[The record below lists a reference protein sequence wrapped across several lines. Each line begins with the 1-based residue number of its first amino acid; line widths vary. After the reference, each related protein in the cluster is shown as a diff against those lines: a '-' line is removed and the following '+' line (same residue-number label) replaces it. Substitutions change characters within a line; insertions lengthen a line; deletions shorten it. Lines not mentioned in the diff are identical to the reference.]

1 MKNTFFFVLLLIL
14 FSNCEN
20 RKPKNTNEPVTKN
33 KLTQNLKQRKGF
45 ELMQQ
50 KCFICH
56 FPVPD
61 PAKTDQMI
69 APPMVRVQEH
79 YKPAYPEKEAF
90 VDAIKAW
97 VAKPSEDK
105 VMMPGAVRKFKI
117 MPYMAYQEED
127 IQLIAETLYDF
138 DFGVAFPKNDL
149 KQRMATNQ
157 KLQLN
162 SGNKWQ
168 LDATAITS
176 VKNIIKELKD
186 FDSQEVEEYQQLGN
200 HVFNTAKTLILDKN
214 TDAKALAQ
222 VQVFFH
228 NVEDNMHQL
237 MQVKTVEDGKEQR
250 QILQKKFSKF
260 FDFFE

>member
-33 KLTQNLKQRKGF
+33 KLTQDLKQRKGF

-90 VDAIKAW
+90 VAAIKAW
-97 VAKPSEDK
+97 VAKPSEEK
-105 VMMPGAVRKFKI
+105 LMMPGAVRKFKI
-117 MPYMAYQEED
+117 MPYMAYPEEE

-138 DFGVAFPKNDL
+138 DFSKDFPKNKH
-149 KQRMATNQ
+149 KQEMGMNQ

-162 SGNKWQ
+162 SGKKLQ
-168 LDATAITS
+168 LNAMATTS
-176 VKNIIKELKD
+176 VKKIIKELND
-186 FDSQEVEEYQQLGN
+186 FDSPEVKEYQQLGT
-200 HVFNTAKTLILDKN
+200 HVFNTAKILILDKN
-214 TDAKALAQ
+214 TDTKALAQ

-228 NVEDNMHQL
+228 NVEGNIHEL
-237 MQVKTVEDGKEQR
+237 MQVKTLEKGKEQR
-250 QILQKKFSKF
+250 QILQKKFNKF